1 MINTFEKEKL
11 TALLKDF
18 YTVVG
23 IRIAIFDNDF
33 NKLTEYPNT
42 PPTICDIIRRTPE
55 GLAACKECDQR
66 AFERAKRKQSAHS
79 YICHA
84 GITEAITPIQLN
96 GGVVGY
102 AIFAHLMPRENY
114 EGTVAEICNRC
125 HKYADEETLENAV
138 RELNT
143 YSQKELS
150 AAMRLLEAI
159 ASFLQYSNVVN
170 WKNEDIVFNLNKYI
184 SENLAADL
192 SNDILCSHFYISR
205 TKLYQISMQAFGMGI
220 SQYVNYKRM
229 DKAKELLA
237 DKSLSITEIARK
249 VGFHDYNYFCKT
261 FRKTVGLAPGKYR
274 ASVLKQ

>member
-1 MINTFEKEKL
+1 MIRELEKEKL
-11 TALLKDF
+11 TYLLKDF
-18 YTVVG
+18 YTIMG

-33 NKLTEYPNT
+33 NKISEYPNT
-42 PPTICDIIRRTPE
+42 PPTICEIIRNHKE
-55 GLAACKECDQR
+55 GLDACKECDR
-66 AFERAKRKQSAHS
+66 HAFERAKQKQSAHS
-79 YICHA
+79 YVCHA

-96 GGVVGY
+96 GGIVGY

-114 EGTVAEICNRC
+114 ERTVAEICKRC
-125 HKYADEETLENAV
+125 QKYAEEETLENAV

-184 SENLAADL
+184 SENLAGDL
-192 SNDILCSHFYISR
+192 SNDALCSRFYISR
-205 TKLYQISMQAFGMGI
+205 TKLYQISLQAFGMGI

-237 DKSLSITEIARK
+237 DKSLSITEIAQK

-274 ASVLKQ
+274 TSVLKQ